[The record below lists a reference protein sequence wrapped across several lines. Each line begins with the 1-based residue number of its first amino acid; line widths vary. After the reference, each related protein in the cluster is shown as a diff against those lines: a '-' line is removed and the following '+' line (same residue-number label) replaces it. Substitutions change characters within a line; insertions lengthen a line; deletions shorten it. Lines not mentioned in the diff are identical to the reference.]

1 MRGVCSQKVLRE
13 FESLSPVRALA
24 FPRPSTKPPTVGCHV
39 GHIQAE
45 AKLLTILTQNI
56 KTIKMNSKTIFYII
70 NILIYPLIFSFIIP
84 FIIRLSRKGSTGGDA
99 MGNAM
104 SVALEMTFWG
114 IFLVLVVFIISTI
127 VAKNHSQ
134 SFTVPLISLVVGLAL
149 SFVVGMGPT
158 IIESRQYHYTS
169 YSYYDSGAIKRK
181 YIHSPTNSKKWKII
195 YYNEDGTIE
204 KIEKWNNG
212 SHKTK
217 WK

>member
-1 MRGVCSQKVLRE
+1 
-13 FESLSPVRALA
+13 
-24 FPRPSTKPPTVGCHV
+24 
-39 GHIQAE
+39 
-45 AKLLTILTQNI
+45 
-56 KTIKMNSKTIFYII
+56 MNSKTIFYII

-114 IFLVLVVFIISTI
+114 IFLVLVIFIISII
-127 VAKNHSQ
+127 VAKNHSH
-134 SFTVPLISLVVGLAL
+134 SFIVPLISLVVGLAL
-149 SFVVGMGPT
+149 SFVVEMGPT
-158 IIESRQYHYTS
+158 IIKSRQYHYTS